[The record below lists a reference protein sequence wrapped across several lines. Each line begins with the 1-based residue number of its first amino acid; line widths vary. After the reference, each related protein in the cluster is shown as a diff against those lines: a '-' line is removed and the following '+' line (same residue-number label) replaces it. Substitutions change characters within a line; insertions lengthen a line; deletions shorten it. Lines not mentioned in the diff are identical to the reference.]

1 MKSKSIS
8 LSWIGTAFVVSFAL
22 AAAVIVTHGTDLDSL
37 KLGLRV
43 TARWSFLFFWIA
55 YTGKAL
61 TTLFGPVLAPLGRGR
76 DFGLAYAAAM
86 LSHVVIL
93 VWMYLI
99 TSHAPLA
106 GNALILFVVGI
117 IFTYL
122 LAVLSFGRLAEALGP
137 VGWRALRFVG
147 LNYILFAFSVD
158 FVPALF
164 HPGSSHPGVLRFV
177 SYAPFAAMCI
187 VAPLLV
193 IAASA
198 HRRWEIRYSRA
209 RLGSVAD

>member
-1 MKSKSIS
+1 
-8 LSWIGTAFVVSFAL
+8 VVSFAL

-37 KLGLRV
+37 KLGLQV
-43 TARWSFLFFWIA
+43 TARWSFLFFWLA

-106 GNALILFVVGI
+106 GNLLILFVVGI
-117 IFTYL
+117 IVTYL

-137 VGWRALRFVG
+137 VGWRALRLVG
-147 LNYILFAFSVD
+147 LDYILFAFAVD
-158 FVPALF
+158 FVPTVF
-164 HPGSSHPGVLRFV
+164 HYGKRHPGVLRFLA
-177 SYAPFAAMCI
+177 YAPFAAMCM

-193 IAASA
+193 IAAA
-198 HRRWEIRYSRA
+198 ALRRWEIRYSRA
-209 RLGSVAD
+209 RLESVAD